1 LWAFG
6 VLGLSDV
13 PSISVGKE
21 IDKALQASCGIETR
35 RYQGKLGHI
44 YYANNLAGIIAQEIA
59 NPKIRP
65 HLHFYPEICGSHVAE
80 ARHAQCWLNEVDD
93 TLLTPMTH
101 VSSQDFY
108 IFEPTLAMHK
118 EFSCLITISY
128 MKAICMR
135 DFGLWKKLGAGGLDI
150 PDPRDIIGV
159 CLPGSVGLY
168 PWWLTNPAVGNEW
181 RARAKGCKVLSFLIW
196 LYCDDTSGNLSKKW
210 NKHNSFL
217 FTAAGLPRKHVQMEY
232 NVHFLSTSNIAPP
245 LEMMDGIV
253 TQLEDSQDKGIW
265 AWDCLDQCLVLI
277 IPWVLALL
285 GDNSMHS
292 EMACHRGLMAKFFCR
307 ICWVKG
313 HHSADSD
320 IQKGTKLKA
329 MRSDAAS
336 KISMTSEA
344 SGSGQETRLKSRRRP
359 LETFQ
364 EMKHLQ
370 DIFNEATRIGGKK
383 NSDQVGTNVSLKDTF
398 QNYFIQKIFTS
409 YKNVSSKT
417 AKEACVSNVLKTFP
431 TDTSS
436 PVWRLRSLDPHA
448 DTPVEILHVILLGF
462 VKYFWCDAV
471 SCLKDDQKPLVIAR
485 LGSVNVDGLG
495 IGPIDG
501 KTLVAYAGSL
511 TGRDFRVLTQ
521 IAPFCLYELVPTECL
536 NAWLA
541 LGRLIPLV
549 WQPEIGDINK
559 HMWLISEAIDHFLEC
574 TAAWTPCWF
583 NKPKFHNILHLPEHI
598 CCFGPASL
606 FATEGFESFN
616 AVIRKFSINSNHQA
630 PSRDIGTG
638 MAQGNRLRHM
648 LSGGFFLPKFKE
660 EEWFDQCNDDSSNR
674 QPPSEGWCKIAS
686 APEYMSKIR
695 NFAPEMFRIAED
707 MTEDNHRGK
716 YKFTAH

>member
-1 LWAFG
+1 M
-6 VLGLSDV
+6 
-13 PSISVGKE
+13 
-21 IDKALQASCGIETR
+21 ASCS
-35 RYQGKLGHI
+35 Q
-44 YYANNLAGIIAQEIA
+44 
-59 NPKIRP
+59 
-65 HLHFYPEICGSHVAE
+65 
-80 ARHAQCWLNEVDD
+80 
-93 TLLTPMTH
+93 LL
-101 VSSQDFY
+101 DY
-108 IFEPTLAMHK
+108 
-118 EFSCLITISY
+118 
-128 MKAICMR
+128 R
-135 DFGLWKKLGAGGLDI
+135 
-150 PDPRDIIGV
+150 
-159 CLPGSVGLY
+159 
-168 PWWLTNPAVGNEW
+168 GNMSRW
-181 RARAKGCKVLSFLIW
+181 
-196 LYCDDTSGNLSKKW
+196 T
-210 NKHNSFL
+210 
-217 FTAAGLPRKHVQMEY
+217 
-232 NVHFLSTSNIAPP
+232 PP

-253 TQLEDSQDKGIW
+253 TQIEDSQDKGIW

-277 IPWVLALL
+277 TPWVLALL
-285 GDNSMHS
+285 GDNPMHS

-329 MRSDAAS
+329 SQAIQLVHSDAAS
-336 KISMTSEA
+336 EISMTSEA
-344 SGSGQETRLKSRRRP
+344 SGSGQETRLRSRRRP

-364 EMKHLQ
+364 KMVDRVERFMEKARLRNRWESQKHLQ

-383 NSDQVGTNVSLKDTF
+383 NSDQIGTNVGLKDTF

-436 PVWRLRSLDPHA
+436 PVWCLRSLDPHA

-471 SCLKDDQKPLVIAR
+471 SRLKDDQKL
-485 LGSVNVDGLG
+485 L
-495 IGPIDG
+495 PING

-511 TGRDFRVLTQ
+511 TGRDFRVLAQ
-521 IAPFCLYELVPTECL
+521 VAPFCLYDLVLAECL

-541 LGRLIPLV
+541 LGHLIPLV

-559 HMWLISEAIDHFLEC
+559 HMWLISEAIDHFLDC
-574 TAAWTPCWF
+574 TAAWTPRWF

-598 CCFGPASL
+598 RRFGPASL

-630 PSRDIGTG
+630 PSRDIGRG
-638 MAQGNRLRHM
+638 MARGNRLRHM

-660 EEWFDQCNDDSSNR
+660 EEWFDQCNNDSSKR

-686 APEYMSKIR
+686 ASEYMSKIR
-695 NFAPEMFRIAED
+695 NFAPEMFKIAED
-707 MTEDNHRGK
+707 TTEDTHRGK